1 MGPKGMLH
9 VKNET
14 PNKTGGL
21 KTVTLRKLKFFT
33 SVLWTRG
40 QCGGANVLLLPL
52 KVHIIV
58 SLNKNCNILL
68 FQTQRRVCKGAGPLP
83 GCGAEQGVHVGD
95 GEDDRGRV
103 EDRGRL

>member
-21 KTVTLRKLKFFT
+21 KTATFRKLNFLS

-40 QCGGANVLLLPL
+40 QCGGANVLLFPL

-58 SLNKNCNILL
+58 SLNKICNILL

-95 GEDDRGRV
+95 GEYDRGRV